1 MSKGFFIDRIHK
13 PAEDEI
19 MQVLNK
25 AEPVW
30 KEIINFIEEHYKA
43 KAEYKFY
50 GKNYGWAQRFTKSGK
65 SFIALYSS
73 ENEFTV
79 QIILNKLQAAKA
91 LGETI
96 KPEIK
101 NIIANTPE
109 IHEGKW
115 IYFKVASK
123 EDIVDV
129 KKLLKIKIENK

>member
-1 MSKGFFIDRIHK
+1 MSKGFFTDRIHK

-19 MQVLNK
+19 IQALKK

-30 KEIINFIEEHYKA
+30 EEIINFIKNQYKV

-50 GKNYGWAQRFTKSGK
+50 GKNYGWALRFTRSGK
-65 SFIALYSS
+65 SFISLYPS

-79 QIILNKLQAAKA
+79 QIILNNLQSAKA
-91 LGETI
+91 LEETI

-115 IYFKVASK
+115 IYFKVTSK
-123 EDIVDV
+123 EDIADV
-129 KKLLKIKIENK
+129 KKLLKIKTENK